1 MTFCY
6 LNKVFRD
13 ETNALTHAQL
23 VINNRFDLSIKT
35 KIVEVEKLKEIY
47 FKNKDNKEFI
57 CDFSV
62 DGNMLLGGTSTPV
75 EIINSNYSDG
85 LTGSEYELK
94 PEVANIYELFT
105 DIVDS
110 HGLYIDYTK
119 HDVLGTEEMLSGVIR
134 FIPNFSKSTMTV
146 SLSVPLEDGWKRRK
160 IIYAEDGILKTSNF
174 YFMVEKQFKDTID
187 KYDVDFIK
195 ICNLKGKEYVIYEYT
210 GNVPIYGYLGNDFKV
225 FPALVNRYVYMQ
237 ELYSMYIAIAKLLKE
252 VYGIEEEQV
261 SSIPQNK
268 TPRESTS
275 RYTQSYVCFEP
286 SFKAISRATR
296 IKYLEDI
303 TGVVIPGITKQ
314 GWKRK
319 DLINHVRDKQFNE
332 IQKLNYTYMLEFFL
346 ESEGDVAVLLN
357 KCDLEIDYY
366 NKLKFK
372 AGNFL
377 YALRSCMFIFNKGY
391 RRNVKLT
398 GSDVPSS
405 TFLRMGGL
413 NSNAGI

>member
-13 ETNALTHAQL
+13 ETDKLTHAQL
-23 VINNRFDLSIKT
+23 VINNRFDLGIKT
-35 KIVEVEKLKEIY
+35 KIVEVEQLKEICLR
-47 FKNKDNKEFI
+47 NKDNKNFI

-62 DGNMLLGGTSTPV
+62 NGDMLLCGTSTPV
-75 EIINSNYSDG
+75 ERINSAYSKEI
-85 LTGSEYELK
+85 TGSENELK

-119 HDVLGTEEMLSGVIR
+119 HDVLGTEEMLSGVVR
-134 FIPNFSKSTMTV
+134 MIPNFSKSTMTV

-160 IIYAEDGILKTSNF
+160 LIYAEDGILKTSNF
-174 YFMVEKQFKDTID
+174 YFMVEKKYSNLIE

-195 ICNLKGKEYVIYEYT
+195 NCVLKGREYVIYEYT
-210 GNVPIYGYLGNDFKV
+210 GNVPIYGYLGNDFKI
-225 FPALVNRYVYMQ
+225 FPALVNKYVYLQ
-237 ELYSMYIAIAKLLKE
+237 EIYSMFIAIAKLLKE
-252 VYGIEEEQV
+252 IYGIEEEDV
-261 SSIPQNK
+261 SSVPQNK

-286 SFKAISRATR
+286 SFKAISRKTR
-296 IKYLEDI
+296 LKYFEDI
-303 TGVVIPGITKQ
+303 TEVVIPNIID
-314 GWKRK
+314 GWKRQ
-319 DLINHVRDKQFNE
+319 DLIDHVRDMQFNE

-346 ESEGDVAVLLN
+346 ECQGDKGALVN

-413 NSNAGI
+413 NNNAGI

>member
-6 LNKVFRD
+6 LNKMFRD
-13 ETNALTHAQL
+13 ETNTLTHAQL
-23 VINNRFDLSIKT
+23 VINNRFDLGIKT
-35 KIVEVEKLKEIY
+35 KIVEVEELKKIY
-47 FKNKDNKEFI
+47 NKHKDDKEFI

-62 DGNMLLGGTSTPV
+62 DGQLLSCVTSTPV
-75 EIINSNYSDG
+75 EEINSAYSAE
-85 LTGSEYELK
+85 LTGSEKELK
-94 PEVANIYELFT
+94 PEIANIYELFT

-119 HDVLGTEEMLSGVIR
+119 HEVLGTEDMLSGVVR
-134 FIPNFSKSTMTV
+134 LIPNFSKSTMTV
-146 SLSVPLEDGWKRRK
+146 SISVPLEDGWKSRK
-160 IIYAEDGILKTSNF
+160 LIYAEDGILKTSNF
-174 YFMVEKQFKDTID
+174 YFMVEKQYSDIIG
-187 KYDVDFIK
+187 KYDVDFIMN
-195 ICNLKGKEYVIYEYT
+195 CHLKGKEYAIYEYT
-210 GNVPIYGYLGNDFKV
+210 GNVPIYGYLGNDFTIY
-225 FPALVNRYVYMQ
+225 PALVNKYVYMQ
-237 ELYSMYIAIAKLLKE
+237 EIYSMFIAIAKLIKE
-252 VYGIEEEQV
+252 VYGIEDEEV
-261 SSIPQNK
+261 KIIPANRA
-268 TPRESTS
+268 PRESTS

-286 SFKAISRATR
+286 AFKPISKATR

-303 TGVVIPGITKQ
+303 TGTVMHGITKE
-314 GWKRK
+314 GWKRQ

-346 ESEGDVAVLLN
+346 ESKGDPAALLN

-413 NSNAGI
+413 SNNGGI